1 MSSTGLIN
9 PDTEGQTQYDDDLA
23 NVEALEKRF
32 QAPSTAPGESGSD
45 IARQK
50 EVDGLQAMFDGPD
63 AGESGSAKI
72 GTRPPDSEESTE
84 QQPDDTL
91 GRGHTSDGTSQRRS
105 SKIRSWTRKH
115 ARGLGVTAALSV
127 SGSAILV
134 SIFGAPLLGGLH
146 LLHWGE
152 LLQGI
157 NLQNEI
163 HNRSKISKLYRYM
176 RLQGSGTTRLGVL
189 STAAEPKLLT
199 KLTKSGYR
207 LIPST
212 TTGQM
217 RGMIIDP
224 SKAEEFK
231 GKSTAEI
238 KKTLSERYGIP
249 ESKIGGNA
257 NGGTIRI
264 NLSDLPIKSQEL
276 VLRDTAILKRSG
288 EKTSAISLRVLRKY
302 FNVPSIFH
310 PFDRAS
316 AALDRKFESALDR
329 NKMLKEMREKRRAKI
344 TERQKA
350 GKLTWSSLKERLNSV
365 SGKIG
370 AAIILQGVVCSIK
383 HSAQSVSD
391 IQRQLIIEPGMLSA
405 AQGMAAAS
413 QLADGTDIDSVSI
426 ESEVQGMYD
435 DNGYSVFDGRAASI
449 AVGRAG
455 ASTALAA
462 YKTYNDAYTTIQT
475 AFSGNTQFQAVSD
488 FIDNNLGGKIVCSDV
503 GEFIGGALGLAL
515 LATGTGGLASKA
527 GQLLSGAAFSYL
539 VGHATLSAIDY
550 FANQNT
556 LEITQGPV
564 ESDTAIFGQVRA
576 KSMAAMNAGG
586 SVLDDQQTVG
596 LANEIAY
603 EKSQAQAQK
612 SIASRIFDPYDSTS
626 VAGRIIDS
634 TSPSATK
641 NFASL
646 VGSFTSIGKSA
657 VSMPLRL
664 FGASASAA
672 DGQTI
677 DQKLGM
683 QTISEQ
689 PAILAIND
697 PYANADAAA
706 KLLDANPAAYQDR
719 ARICYGAEIVKAT
732 DSDGNSYWDINYV
745 AEPDITSTNY
755 SDKKCNDVTS
765 SVSVNKDT
773 PKDTG
778 TQPKK
783 TGIIGF
789 LQRIGNFI
797 ASPFTSKAYA
807 APATTTYHLNDW
819 GVVTGMVS
827 YTHTMESLVCAET
840 YDDDS
845 CGKLGMGGNASAIPE
860 SPASPDTSGATG
872 PATLSRAQGSWGGYK
887 NGNIPL
893 STLTNISNITASDG
907 TKVSFGGCVTWMSQ
921 PYLHPSAA
929 VSIVELNKAYKQT
942 FGKDLKL
949 LSCYRSYGQQVAA
962 RKKYGSD
969 AATPGRSNHGW
980 GLAVDFDDMSSYSLK
995 EYRWLLANAP
1005 RYGWINP
1012 KNMQQGGSGPHEPWH
1027 WEYARPVSSGGTSS

>member
-84 QQPDDTL
+84 QQSDDTL

-329 NKMLKEMREKRRAKI
+329 NKMLKEIREKRRAKI
-344 TERQKA
+344 IERENA
-350 GKLTWSSLKERLNSV
+350 GKLTWKSLKNNVNSV
-365 SGKIG
+365 AGKVGG
-370 AAIILQGVVCSIK
+370 AVMLQGFMCAIRDN
-383 HSAQSVSD
+383 AD
-391 IQRQLIIEPGMLSA
+391 LINNIQRDLIIVPGMLKAAEAMAMADQIKDGTDTTSLIIESA
-405 AQGMAAAS
+405 VAG
-413 QLADGTDIDSVSI
+413 LYNDKGF
-426 ESEVQGMYD
+426 
-435 DNGYSVFDGRAASI
+435 SVFDGRAASI
-449 AVGRAG
+449 LAG
-455 ASTALAA
+455 KTDAPSSLA
-462 YKTYNDAYTTIQT
+462 TEEYNSDYSSVQT
-475 AFSGNTQFQAVSD
+475 AFSGNTQFKAVVD
-488 FIDNNLGGKIVCSDV
+488 FIDNNLAGGTVCSP
-503 GEFIGGALGLAL
+503 IAQLTGAVAGILL
-515 LATGTGGLASKA
+515 LATGSGGVASK
-527 GQLLSGAAFSYL
+527 GMSFILSASISFA
-539 VGHATLSAIDY
+539 VGKATLGAIEY
-550 FANQNT
+550 YANQT
-556 LEITQGPV
+556 VLDITEGPLEG
-564 ESDTAIFGQVRA
+564 DTAVHGQVRA

-719 ARICYGAEIVKAT
+719 ARVCYGAEIVKAT
-732 DSDGNSYWDINYV
+732 DSDGNSYWDVNYV

-773 PKDTG
+773 TKDTS

-789 LQRIGNFI
+789 LQRIGSFI

-845 CGKLGMGGNASAIPE
+845 CAKLGMGGNVSTLPE

-893 STLTNISNITASDG
+893 SALTNISNITASDG
-907 TKVSFGGCVTWMSQ
+907 TKASFGGCVTWMSQ

-929 VSIVELNKAYKQT
+929 VSIVELNKTYKQT
-942 FGKDLKL
+942 FGKDLKF
-949 LSCYRSYGQQVAA
+949 LSCYRDYDQQVAA

-995 EYRWLLANAP
+995 EYRWLLENASK
-1005 RYGWINP
+1005 YGWVNP